1 MTNSS
6 PIDLIKTPCVFDK
19 LLEPVMGFV
28 QEQHKRIPQH
38 HNQKLD
44 YTTFFRLLMCFF
56 LILPDSLKL
65 FITTKLNHG
74 LLPKEFGFNRVP
86 YSTFQ
91 EGFSRF
97 SPDLFRDVFQ
107 HTLKTLS
114 FKSVPDFSALGVL
127 CCVDGSLFPVIQS
140 MLWAEY
146 TKDHQ
151 ALKLHLC
158 FELNRMIPVD
168 FQVGHGNSSE
178 REALLKMATAGV
190 TYIADRG
197 YMSFQLCKDLVYR
210 QAFFIF
216 RVKENLIYSLIETL
230 EVSMPDSTISIF
242 DSIRDEM
249 ICYENDKSKATYR
262 LVRFTINK
270 ENYFIL
276 TNRRDLTTFQ
286 IIMLYAYRW
295 QIELFFRFL
304 KRSMGGIHLIRHD
317 KHGTAIQFYTMMTLA
332 LLQLHLK
339 QNIMDK
345 FEGDEN
351 QSSEEIAVE
360 SDNGKG
366 EGDIRDNKKSC
377 ALKKREDNSRL
388 GDAGFLASL
397 GGAVK
402 KYWKIGIH
410 WLEALRD
417 LLAYPFDARTWL
429 ILQKSS

>member
-6 PIDLIKTPCVFDK
+6 PIDLIKTLCVFDK
-19 LLEPVMGFV
+19 LLEPVIGFV

-56 LILPDSLKL
+56 LIHPDSLKL

-74 LLPKEFGFNRVP
+74 LLPKKLGFSPVP

-107 HTLKTLS
+107 YTLKTLS

-146 TKDHQ
+146 TKDHR

-197 YMSFQLCKDLVYR
+197 YMSFQLCKDLINK

-230 EVSMPDSTISIF
+230 DVSMPVSTISIF
-242 DSIRDEM
+242 DSICDEL
-249 ICYENDKSKATYR
+249 IRYENDKSKATYR

-317 KHGTAIQFYTMMTLA
+317 MQGTAIQFYTMMTLA

-339 QNIMDK
+339 QDIMDK
-345 FEGDEN
+345 LEGDDNE
-351 QSSEEIAVE
+351 SDEEKAVE
-360 SDNGKG
+360 NNNGKD
-366 EGDIRDNKKSC
+366 EGNIKDNKKSC
-377 ALKKREDNSRL
+377 VLKKRKENSRL

-402 KYWKIGIH
+402 QYWKIGIH

-417 LLAYPFDARTWL
+417 LLACPFDARAWL
-429 ILQKSS
+429 ILQKST

>member
-1 MTNSS
+1 MTNKS
-6 PIDLIKTPCVFDK
+6 PIDIEEAPLVFDK

-28 QEQHKRIPQH
+28 QEQQKQLSQH
-38 HNQKLD
+38 HNEKLD
-44 YTTFFRLLMCFF
+44 YTSFFRLLMCFF
-56 LILPDSLKL
+56 VIHPESLKL
-65 FITTKLNHG
+65 FITTKLNKG
-74 LLPKEFGFNRVP
+74 LLPEALGFSPVP

-114 FKSVPDFSALGVL
+114 FKSVPDFSALGIL

-168 FQVGHGNSSE
+168 FQVGNGNSSE
-178 REALLKMATAGV
+178 REALLKMAVAGV

-197 YMSFQLCKDLVYR
+197 YMSFQLCKDLVDK
-210 QAFFIF
+210 QALFIF
-216 RVKENLIYSLIETL
+216 RVKENLIFTVTETL
-230 EVSMPDSTISIF
+230 EFSMPESTENFFNRVS
-242 DSIRDEM
+242 DEL
-249 ICYENDKSKATYR
+249 IVYTNDKSKAIYR
-262 LVRFTINK
+262 LVRFTVNQ
-270 ENYFIL
+270 ESYFIL
-276 TNRRDLTTFQ
+276 TNRQDLTTFQ

-304 KRSMGGIHLIRHD
+304 KRSMGGIHLVRHD
-317 KHGTAIQFYTMMTLA
+317 SVGTTIQFYVMMTLA

-339 QNIMDK
+339 QAIMDETEVNK
-345 FEGDEN
+345 NETYDAEFDVSESCHDKRN
-351 QSSEEIAVE
+351 TQNNDDSSFSQEA
-360 SDNGKG
+360 G
-366 EGDIRDNKKSC
+366 
-377 ALKKREDNSRL
+377 NSRL
-388 GDAGFLASL
+388 GEAGFLASL

-402 KYWKIGIH
+402 KYWKIGVH
-410 WLEALRD
+410 WLAALRD
-417 LLAYPFDARTWL
+417 LLAFPYDARVWH
-429 ILQKSS
+429 ILKSSA

>member
-6 PIDLIKTPCVFDK
+6 PIDLAKTPCVFDK

-28 QEQHKRIPQH
+28 QEQHKQVSQH
-38 HNQKLD
+38 PNQKLD

-56 LILPDSLKL
+56 LIHPDSLKL
-65 FITTKLNHG
+65 FIATKLNHG
-74 LLPKEFGFNRVP
+74 LLPREFGFSPVP

-97 SPDLFRDVFQ
+97 PPDLFRDVFQ

-114 FKSVPDFSALGVL
+114 FKSVPDFSALGIL

-158 FELNRMIPVD
+158 FELNRMIPID

-178 REALLKMATAGV
+178 REALLKMASAGV

-197 YMSFQLCKDLVYR
+197 YMSFQLCKELINR

-216 RVKENLIYSLIETL
+216 RVKENLIYTVTETL
-230 EVSMPDSTISIF
+230 DFSMPDSTISFF
-242 DSIRDEM
+242 DSISDEL
-249 ICYENDKSKATYR
+249 IRYENDKSKTSYR
-262 LVRFTINK
+262 LVRFAVNQ

-304 KRSMGGIHLIRHD
+304 KRSMGGIHLVRHD
-317 KHGTAIQFYTMMTLA
+317 KEGIAIQFYTMMTLA

-339 QNIMDK
+339 QDIMDK
-345 FEGDEN
+345 LEVGEN
-351 QSSEEIAVE
+351 ESGEEKLSK
-360 SDNGKG
+360 SDTGKG
-366 EGDIRDNKKSC
+366 ERNIEDNKKSPVSR
-377 ALKKREDNSRL
+377 KVSSNSRL
-388 GDAGFLASL
+388 GDTGFLASL

-402 KYWKIGIH
+402 KYWKIGVH
-410 WLEALRD
+410 WLAALRD
-417 LLAYPFDARTWL
+417 LLARPFDARTL
-429 ILQKSS
+429 YILQNSI

>member
-1 MTNSS
+1 MSAAS
-6 PIDLIKTPCVFDK
+6 V
-19 LLEPVMGFV
+19 
-28 QEQHKRIPQH
+28 
-38 HNQKLD
+38 
-44 YTTFFRLLMCFF
+44 
-56 LILPDSLKL
+56 
-65 FITTKLNHG
+65 
-74 LLPKEFGFNRVP
+74 PKEFDETLYSLFGEYEAQNIPIAVDFRQLVSDVAFGTRASHLIHTYSAKLLPYIP

-97 SPDLFRDVFQ
+97 PPDLFRDVFQ
-107 HTLKTLS
+107 HTLKILS
-114 FKSVPDFSALGVL
+114 FKSAPDFSALGVL

-178 REALLKMATAGV
+178 REALLKMASAGV

-197 YMSFQLCKDLVYR
+197 YMSFQLCKELINR

-216 RVKENLIYSLIETL
+216 RVKENLIYTVTETL
-230 EVSMPDSTISIF
+230 NFSMPDSTISVF
-242 DSIRDEM
+242 DSISDEV
-249 ICYENDKSKATYR
+249 IRYENDQSKATYR
-262 LVRFTINK
+262 LVRFAVNQ
-270 ENYFIL
+270 ESYFIL

-304 KRSMGGIHLIRHD
+304 KRSMGGIHLVRHD
-317 KHGTAIQFYTMMTLA
+317 KDGITIQFYTMMTLA

-339 QNIMDK
+339 QDMMDK
-345 FEGDEN
+345 PEVDEN
-351 QSSEEIAVE
+351 ESKEEKLSK
-360 SDNGKG
+360 SDTGNGEINIK
-366 EGDIRDNKKSC
+366 DNKKSRG
-377 ALKKREDNSRL
+377 AREVSNNSRL
-388 GDAGFLASL
+388 GDAGFLARL

-402 KYWKIGIH
+402 KYWKIGVH
-410 WLEALRD
+410 WLAALRD
-417 LLAYPFDARTWL
+417 LLACPFDARTRH
-429 ILQKSS
+429 ILQNSI